1 VNGSTRTAGRTSPR
15 RATRSLG
22 GAALT
27 LSAVAALTA
36 LVLHGCRDA
45 SSPALRPLRI
55 AVHSEPLALDPHLR
69 NEQLTFGTLSNVFDA
84 LTRFDAR
91 SKVGPALAVQWE
103 NPDDLTWIFHLRP
116 YVKFH
121 DGRALGADDV
131 VFSLR
136 RARTLA
142 GSDVT
147 SYVVAVAEARAIDPL
162 TVEIKTTRPY
172 PLLLNKLAFVLIVPS
187 GSPDVIREPVGT
199 GAYRLVP
206 SAPGVAVTLE
216 AFADFWGGQ
225 AAEPAVEL
233 IAEPNAERRVERLIA
248 GDVDV
253 AQELSADLLPRVEQS
268 AGCKVLRQDSL
279 EVAYLSLRIG
289 EAPLADLRVR
299 QAIDL
304 ALDRQALV
312 DRLLGGH
319 GSPLGQVAGRNIVG
333 SDPDIGVTA
342 RDLPRARA
350 LLAAAGFPS
359 GLDLEM
365 ETRPGRHADAEALA
379 AQLAGAGIRLRTR
392 ELAWTDLY
400 PRLLAGEVGIYLGG
414 IICATAD
421 ASDFFDAKAHSR
433 QPERGYGTSNFSRY
447 SNPVLDRLIEDS
459 NNTFD
464 LLDRR
469 KRLQACMRL
478 AMADLAYIPLYTAS
492 QLYGVRAG
500 VEWRPRNDG
509 FILARDIR
517 RRGVTAKA
525 RDPLGRTERRPEL

>member
-1 VNGSTRTAGRTSPR
+1 MLAACSLAGCAADATTPS
-15 RATRSLG
+15 RA
-22 GAALT
+22 
-27 LSAVAALTA
+27 
-36 LVLHGCRDA
+36 
-45 SSPALRPLRI
+45 LRI
-55 AVHSEPLALDPHLR
+55 AVHSEPLALDPYLR
-69 NEQLTFGTLSNVFDA
+69 NEQLTFGSLSNVYDA

-121 DGRALGADDV
+121 DGRPLTADDV

-136 RARTLA
+136 RARTLP

-162 TVEIKTTRPY
+162 TVEITTTRPY
-172 PLLLNKLAFVLIVPS
+172 PLLLNKLAFVLIVPN
-187 GSPDVIREPVGT
+187 GSPEVIRDPVGT

-206 SAPGVAVTLE
+206 SAAGVAVTLE

-225 AAEPAVEL
+225 ATEPRVELVAEPDV
-233 IAEPNAERRVERLIA
+233 ERRVQRLVA

-253 AQELSADLLPRVEQS
+253 AQELPAALVSRVEN
-268 AGCKVLRQDSL
+268 APGCRVLRQDSL
-279 EVAYLSLRIG
+279 EVAYLSLRIDRP
-289 EAPLADLRVR
+289 PLADLRVR
-299 QAIDL
+299 QALDL

-312 DRLLGGH
+312 ARVLGGH
-319 GSPLGQVAGRNIVG
+319 GSALGQVAGRNIVG
-333 SDPDIGVTA
+333 YDPDLRVTT

-350 LLAAAGFPS
+350 LLAAAGFPA

-365 ETRPGRHADAEALA
+365 ETRPGRRADAEALA
-379 AQLAGAGIRLRTR
+379 AELAEAGIRLHAR

-421 ASDFFDAKAHSR
+421 ASDFFDAKAHTR

-447 SNPVLDRLIEDS
+447 SNPALDALIEDS
-459 NNTFD
+459 NDTFD

-478 AMADLAYIPLYTAS
+478 AMADLAYVPLYTAA
-492 QLYGVRAG
+492 QLYGVRDG
-500 VEWRPRNDG
+500 IDWQPRNDG

-517 RRGVTAKA
+517 RPGVSAKA
-525 RDPLGRTERRPEL
+525 REPLGRAQRRPES

>member
-1 VNGSTRTAGRTSPR
+1 MSLRRAGR
-15 RATRSLG
+15 AHF
-22 GAALT
+22 GAALAGIA
-27 LSAVAALTA
+27 LAACA
-36 LVLHGCRDA
+36 LQGCGRA
-45 SSPALRPLRI
+45 AAPAPRPLRI

-84 LTRFDAR
+84 LTRFDAH
-91 SKVGPALAVQWE
+91 SKVGPALALQWE

-116 YVKFH
+116 FVEFH
-121 DGRALGADDV
+121 DGRALTADDV

-136 RARTLA
+136 RARTLPA
-142 GSDVT
+142 SDVT
-147 SYVVAVAEARAIDPL
+147 SYVVAVAEARALDPL

-172 PLLLNKLAFVLIVPS
+172 PLLLNKLAFVLIVPA

-206 SAPGVAVTLE
+206 SPPGVAVALE
-216 AFADFWGGQ
+216 AFADSWGGR
-225 AAEPAVEL
+225 AAEPRVEL
-233 IAEPNAERRVERLIA
+233 NAEPDGERRVERLVA

-253 AQELSADLLPRVEQS
+253 AQELSAQLVPRVEN
-268 AGCKVLRQDSL
+268 AGGCRVLRQDSL
-279 EVAYLSLRIG
+279 EVAYLSLRINQR
-289 EAPLADLRVR
+289 PLADLRVR
-299 QAIDL
+299 QALDL

-312 DRLLGGH
+312 LRLLGGH

-333 SDPDIGVTA
+333 YDPDLAVTA

-350 LLAAAGFPS
+350 LLAAAGFPA

-365 ETRPGRHADAEALA
+365 ETRPGRHADAEAIA
-379 AQLAGAGIRLRTR
+379 AQLAEAGIRLHTR

-400 PRLLAGEVGIYLGG
+400 PRLLAGDVGIYLGG

-492 QLYGVRAG
+492 QLYGIRKDVD
-500 VEWRPRNDG
+500 WRPRNDG

-517 RRGVTAKA
+517 RKGVAA
-525 RDPLGRTERRPEL
+525 RQPDPRTGSQPRPDR